1 METGRLK
8 LVFYSLPDSVW
19 GLKIK
24 PPAEL
29 GLESVK
35 NQALIISPQCLDP
48 AIPEAR
54 TFQSIET
61 ICSIFYDIF

>member
-1 METGRLK
+1 
-8 LVFYSLPDSVW
+8 VW
-19 GLKIK
+19 DLKIE

-35 NQALIISPQCLDP
+35 NQALIILPQCLDP

-54 TFQSIET
+54 TFQFIET
-61 ICSIFYDIF
+61 ICSIFDDIV